1 MKNRLKLIVTLAALA
16 TSALF
21 FTLHAD
27 STGKTLDMTVA
38 IRDGNND
45 NPQMVLW
52 LENDKGEFIKTLH
65 MFSKRKIHYD
75 KLKGWAAKSKETE
88 KPEDIDAVSGPTVGW
103 NQTSTISIPA
113 QIGTI
118 DLLNGKYILCIES
131 RTHFGENYR
140 NLKIPLVEGYS
151 GSTYEDLGSMK
162 SVEIKVKNKAN

>member
-1 MKNRLKLIVTLAALA
+1 MKNQSKLLLTLTILTAP
-16 TSALF
+16 ALF
-21 FTLHAD
+21 LPLHAD
-27 STGKTLDMTVA
+27 STGKTLEMTVA

-75 KLKGWAAKSKETE
+75 KLKGWATKSKETE

-103 NQTSTISIPA
+103 NQTSTISILA

-140 NLKIPLVEGYS
+140 SLKIPLVEGYT